1 MIKRFIKII
10 LCISICFIQ
19 ISTYAGNVSVSDGSA
34 FVTKSEMSYQ
44 LNNLSNR
51 MTQLENSLDSK
62 IDTLVSSYLTRNG
75 VWNGVKQ
82 TLSKNTIIDYWNT
95 NTYPL
100 SYDFRSQISTG
111 TLTQGVEYK
120 LRSGSWTLINSCN
133 KSGMLVGKWD
143 VIDGWTYARSK
154 SSSVGTDG
162 RNFVYSQAGV
172 TDNPISSN
180 TSECSLWISGVCLF
194 SSCPIQLGVYKAAD
208 VTTNSTYF
216 MPQAGIETP
225 MIFVNKNDKVI
236 VDYDV
241 AITPQTND
249 AKVTWENRNFVP
261 CGSAP
266 GVAIVF
272 GDFYIY

>member
-1 MIKRFIKII
+1 MINRFIKIV
-10 LCISICFIQ
+10 LCLSICFIQ
-19 ISTYAGNVSVSDGSA
+19 IASYAGNISVSDGSA

-75 VWNGVKQ
+75 VWNAVKQ
-82 TLSKNTIIDYWNT
+82 TLSKTTIIDYWNT

-100 SYDFRSQISTG
+100 SYDFRSKLVTG
-111 TLTQGVEYK
+111 ALTQGVEYK
-120 LRSGSWTLINSCN
+120 LRSGSWTLINSCD

-143 VIDGWTYARSK
+143 VIDGWSYASSQ

-162 RNFVYSQAGV
+162 RNFAYKQSTA
-172 TDNPISSN
+172 TNNPIASN
-180 TSECSLWISGVCLF
+180 SSECSLWVNGVCLF
-194 SSCPIQLGVYKAAD
+194 SSCPIQLGNYKLKD
-208 VTTNSTYF
+208 VTKNSSYI
-216 MPQAGIETP
+216 MPQAGVETP
-225 MIFVNKNDKVI
+225 MIFVNKNDKVS
-236 VDYDV
+236 VDYDL

-249 AKVTWENRNFVP
+249 SKVTWQNRTFDIV
-261 CGSAP
+261 GSAP